1 MIKRLLFSSFIGMF
15 CLSALA
21 ESTPGTFAKK
31 LICAVDVSILEGSSI
46 SFCQGE
52 FNTINASSGFVSYT
66 WSGPQTG
73 NTPSLA
79 PTVSGQYVVS
89 AVDGIGCVSTD
100 TIQVTIHPNPIGV
113 IVSSEG
119 TSLCPGD
126 AGTNLSLTQAYA
138 SYLWGGGSTGS
149 SLLVNQGGTYT
160 VHITDFNGCEGNS
173 SITINQPVFDL
184 SPLGTTTV
192 CNGSTATLIASGGT
206 SYLWSTGETGPT
218 IIVSP
223 STTTNYTV
231 TISNGTC
238 TQTLSETIT
247 KVTMPESEIQ
257 DTFFL
262 AEGDVVFVNGPSDY
276 TTYNWTPTVNLSQY
290 NAQGATFEGEYSTAY
305 QVASSHTN
313 GCSRLDSI
321 WVIILKLT
329 IPTGFS
335 PNGDLVNDTFVIPE
349 LDTYK
354 GKVTLF
360 NRWGDKVF
368 ESDHYLNDWD
378 GTCQTGL
385 CLGEGILPEGTYFY
399 SIEVENVH
407 FDGYTTLK
415 R

>member
-1 MIKRLLFSSFIGMF
+1 MIKKLLLFLII
-15 CLSALA
+15 CLLGSPVFA
-21 ESTPGTFAKK
+21 EADFPMDKHLSCT
-31 LICAVDVSILEGSSI
+31 IDVTILEGNSI

-52 FNTINASSGFVSYT
+52 FSTINASSGFVSYA

-73 NTPSLA
+73 TTPSLA
-79 PTVSGQYVVS
+79 PTVSGQYVVT

-149 SLLVNQGGTYT
+149 TLLVNQGGTYT
-160 VHITDFNGCEGNS
+160 VNIIDFNGCEGNS
-173 SITINQPVFDL
+173 SITISQPVFDL
-184 SPLGTTTV
+184 APLGTTTV
-192 CNGSTATLIASGGT
+192 CNVSTATLIASGGT
-206 SYLWSTGETGPT
+206 SYLWSTNETGPT
-218 IIVSP
+218 IVVSP
-223 STTTNYTV
+223 AVTTNYTV

-238 TQTLSETIT
+238 TQTLNETIT
-247 KVTMPESEIQ
+247 KVSVPDSEIQ

-262 AEGDVVFVNGPSDY
+262 AEGDVVFINGPSNY
-276 TTYNWTPTVNLSQY
+276 TTYSWTPAQDLSQY
-290 NAQGATFEGEYSTAY
+290 TAQGATFWGTNSIQYTV
-305 QVASSHTN
+305 QSSHTN
-313 GCSRLDSI
+313 GCMRNDQI
-321 WVIILKLT
+321 WVIIVKLT
-329 IPTGFS
+329 IPNGFS

-349 LDTYK
+349 LETYK

-368 ESDHYLNDWD
+368 ESDHYMNDWD

-385 CLGEGILPEGTYFY
+385 CAGDGPLPEGTYFY